1 MLIQLKKTTITY
13 FCPRCTFAVV
23 SQAGIFSLSGD
34 MFRLKCTCEGSKND
48 DGLVVSYTAD
58 KKIRL
63 SVPCI
68 ICPKPHNFVVGADVF
83 FERELFVVNCTYT
96 GLDLAFVGDES
107 ASRAAASAA
116 GDNMREIIS
125 QNDKTDVLEE
135 LEEFEE
141 HEDFEDSS
149 LVGPVEDIVRFMLGE
164 LQADEKIDCRCGE
177 SGTTPQID
185 FRLRADSAQVYCD
198 TCKAEVK
205 LPLASIGDA
214 ELFINIDE
222 LTLV

>member
-1 MLIQLKKTTITY
+1 MLIKLKKTTITY

-34 MFRLKCTCEGSKND
+34 MFRLKCTCDGAKND
-48 DGLVVSYTAD
+48 DGLVVSYTSD
-58 KKIRL
+58 RKIRL

-68 ICPKPHNFVVGADVF
+68 ICPKPHSFVIGADVF

-107 ASRAAASAA
+107 TSRAAAAAA
-116 GDNMREIIS
+116 GDSMREIIT
-125 QNDKTDVLEE
+125 QTDRADKNKE
-135 LEEFEE
+135 L
-141 HEDFEDSS
+141 EDSS
-149 LVGPVEDIVRFMLGE
+149 FVGPVEDIVRFMLGE
-164 LQADEKIDCRCGE
+164 LQAEEKIGCRCHKRD
-177 SGTTPQID
+177 TTPRID
-185 FRLRADSAQVYCD
+185 FRLKADSAQIFCD
-198 TCKAEVK
+198 SCKAEVK